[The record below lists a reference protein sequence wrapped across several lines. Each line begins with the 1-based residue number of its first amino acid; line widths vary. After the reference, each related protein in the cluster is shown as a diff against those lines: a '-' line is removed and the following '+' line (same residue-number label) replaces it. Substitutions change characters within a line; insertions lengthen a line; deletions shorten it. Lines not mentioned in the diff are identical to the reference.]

1 MKVLSKVLQF
11 LSHHFSSWTPFML
24 EKDYEKGN
32 VSIKLR
38 ESRGAFLWKM
48 DEVLIA
54 KQRKDQILTLKHQTI
69 LHSLNESLSLK

>member
-1 MKVLSKVLQF
+1 
-11 LSHHFSSWTPFML
+11 ML

-38 ESRGAFLWKM
+38 ESRGVFLWKM

-69 LHSLNESLSLK
+69 LHSLNENLSLK